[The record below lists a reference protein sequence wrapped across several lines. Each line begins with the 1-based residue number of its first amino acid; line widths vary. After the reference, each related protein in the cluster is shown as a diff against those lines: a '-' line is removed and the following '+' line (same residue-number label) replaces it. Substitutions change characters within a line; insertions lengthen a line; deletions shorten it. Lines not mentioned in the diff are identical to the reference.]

1 MFQIA
6 GVIGAFFDWP
16 PCKFL
21 VKTHAHRA
29 AFCLFSLGLYGALL
43 EQTRSYF
50 DVGDWFVVVLAVLF
64 FVGNVAASIASC
76 LQHDLQ
82 HEKLVQQDMRTTSI
96 ADVAP
101 VAASASPS
109 PLDGNNTGANAPP
122 GVIVTSFN
130 EV

>member
-1 MFQIA
+1 VRSVFQIA

-43 EQTRSYF
+43 EQTRSFY
-50 DVGDWFVVVLAVLF
+50 VGDWFVVVLAVLF
-64 FVGNVAASIASC
+64 FVGNVAASIVSC
-76 LQHDLQ
+76 LQNDLQ

-101 VAASASPS
+101 VAASASP
-109 PLDGNNTGANAPP
+109 LDGNNTGANAPP